1 LYRFCTAAS
10 NENLAESTLDKLK
23 TIFEKQFL
31 TWAASAGL
39 CYLSEISTAHLEA
52 FRDTWKDRALAKKKK
67 QERLTGFFTTALD

>member
-1 LYRFCTAAS
+1 VARFLS
-10 NENLAESTLDKLK
+10 SKKNENLAGSTLDKLK

-67 QERLTGFFTTALD
+67 